1 MTCDFP
7 YHVANLVLFLKR
19 WTSFLK
25 KFRLSV
31 SHSVVSDCNLTD
43 CSLSSSSRKFFL
55 WRFSI
60 GNSPTKNPGADCHS
74 LLQGIFPKQGSNPGL
89 PHCRQILYQLSHKG
103 SPRIPFPGDLPNPGI
118 QLGSPALQVD
128 SLPTKLPRNPF
139 SYKETSL
146 RKVDQEEFIFLL
158 ELFRTDSSQLSEHS
172 TSS

>member
-74 LLQGIFPKQGSNPGL
+74 LLQGIVPKQGSNLGL
-89 PHCRQILYQLSHKG
+89 LHCKQILYHPSHHG
-103 SPRIPFPGDLPNPGI
+103 SAHTLYIAGSKEVGRDLP
-118 QLGSPALQVD
+118 GSSVAKTLLPMQSAWVQ
-128 SLPTKLPRNPF
+128 SL
-139 SYKETSL
+139 L
-146 RKVDQEEFIFLL
+146 R
-158 ELFRTDSSQLSEHS
+158 ELDT
-172 TSS
+172 TWCN